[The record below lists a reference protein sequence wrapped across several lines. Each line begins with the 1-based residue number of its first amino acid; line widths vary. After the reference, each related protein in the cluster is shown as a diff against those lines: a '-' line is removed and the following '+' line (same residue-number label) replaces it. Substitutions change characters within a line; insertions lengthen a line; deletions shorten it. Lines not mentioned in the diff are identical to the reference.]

1 MKSPDLLDRP
11 RADRAAPRP
20 APVTPEPIPTPER
33 EPDTVIDTSKM
44 SREQR
49 EALELTEA
57 ARQVTSYRS
66 FAGDLFMG
74 RFALENVYP
83 FPLQPA
89 LDLEAG
95 RPFLRE
101 LTATLKNEVDPD
113 QIDAEGEIPER
124 VINRLA
130 QIGAFGIKVPKE
142 YGGLGLSQLN
152 YCRAAELL
160 GSTDANL
167 TALLSAHQSI
177 GVPQPLKMFGT
188 EAQKQKYL
196 PRVAHGEI
204 SAFALTESSVGS
216 DPAKMTTRAEPA
228 SDGKHYILNGEK
240 LWCTNGVKAGVII
253 VMARTPDKIDAKGK
267 ARSQITAFIVEMNT
281 PGVEVVTRCRFMGLR
296 ALYNGVIRFTDV
308 RVPAENIVGGEGRG
322 LKVALT
328 TLNTGRLTIPAACV
342 GLMKRCLQYTRAWA
356 ASRTQWGA
364 PIGKHAAIADKL
376 AKIAANTFAC
386 EAMTFL
392 TAALVD
398 RDKADIRLEAA
409 MCKMW
414 GTEAAWRAVDETM
427 QIRGGRGYETAQS
440 LKNRGEEA
448 VPVERM
454 LRDARINLIF
464 EGSSEI
470 MRLFLAR
477 EALDPH
483 LKVAGGALDS
493 RLPLGKRAAAAA
505 KAFSFYARWYPGL
518 LLPRVG
524 APADFTPAFKPALGY
539 VAKASRRLAR
549 TLFHAMAKHGPA
561 LEKKQLT
568 LGRIVDIGT
577 ELFAITATALYAD
590 ALLKKNDPAH
600 TSDDLAQL
608 VHCFVADAR
617 ARIAGHFAA
626 LARNNDSANYRLA
639 QSLLE
644 GKHVY
649 LQHGIVE

>member
-253 VMARTPDKIDAKGK
+253 VMARTPEGASVDLRSLKGQWLLVSVADAACDALCERQLYLQRQLRESLGREKDRIDRVWLVADE
-267 ARSQITAFIVEMNT
+267 APVPERLAN
-281 PGVEVVTRCRFMGLR
+281 
-296 ALYNGVIRFTDV
+296 ALHGATVL
-308 RVPAENIVGGEGRG
+308 RVPA
-322 LKVALT
+322 
-328 TLNTGRLTIPAACV
+328 
-342 GLMKRCLQYTRAWA
+342 
-356 ASRTQWGA
+356 
-364 PIGKHAAIADKL
+364 
-376 AKIAANTFAC
+376 
-386 EAMTFL
+386 
-392 TAALVD
+392 
-398 RDKADIRLEAA
+398 
-409 MCKMW
+409 
-414 GTEAAWRAVDETM
+414 
-427 QIRGGRGYETAQS
+427 AQ
-440 LKNRGEEA
+440 
-448 VPVERM
+448 
-454 LRDARINLIF
+454 
-464 EGSSEI
+464 
-470 MRLFLAR
+470 
-477 EALDPH
+477 
-483 LKVAGGALDS
+483 
-493 RLPLGKRAAAAA
+493 
-505 KAFSFYARWYPGL
+505 
-518 LLPRVG
+518 
-524 APADFTPAFKPALGY
+524 
-539 VAKASRRLAR
+539 
-549 TLFHAMAKHGPA
+549 
-561 LEKKQLT
+561 
-568 LGRIVDIGT
+568 
-577 ELFAITATALYAD
+577 
-590 ALLKKNDPAH
+590 
-600 TSDDLAQL
+600 LAQW
-608 VHCFVADAR
+608 
-617 ARIAGHFAA
+617 
-626 LARNNDSANYRLA
+626 LAP
-639 QSLLE
+639 
-644 GKHVY
+644 
-649 LQHGIVE
+649 